1 MLAIK
6 IWNYIRGYVI
16 IRIRGLTL
24 ERLLNLALSKDIY
37 LWNVNRLSNTRI
49 EATVSLPGLEALEAI
64 VNKSGCEIE
73 IIGKTGLP
81 FILNRLKYKKMFAL
95 GVAVFISLILF
106 LSSLLWKIEII
117 GIEQIPKDKLV
128 NLLKDNDIRVG
139 IFKHRIDKKKVEKII
154 LSEYDF
160 LSFLDVQISGIKLIV
175 DIKELDIEPDRV
187 DKSYPCNL
195 VAKKKGV
202 IVKIVAKNGE
212 AVVEKGQIV
221 EENDIL
227 ISGTMKSESSD
238 ERYLVHA
245 EGEVLAQ
252 TRYSHIIELPIVK
265 LEEVETGR
273 VYKQRGLTIND
284 KGVRFLSGNIPFENY
299 TEEVIEKDII
309 DFKWLKLDFPVK
321 FVTYLFREV
330 EIKEIKQEI
339 EYLKAYSK
347 LEATKEI
354 NKQLSETCEIISRN
368 EIYTIDENILRTQVT
383 IETIED
389 IGRKQIIS
397 N

>member
-37 LWNVNRLSNTRI
+37 LWNVNRLSSTRI
-49 EATVSLPGLEALEAI
+49 EATVSLSGLEALEAI

>member
-321 FVTYLFREV
+321 FVTYLFR
-330 EIKEIKQEI
+330 K
-339 EYLKAYSK
+339 LKSRRLSK
-347 LEATKEI
+347 RL
-354 NKQLSETCEIISRN
+354 
-368 EIYTIDENILRTQVT
+368 NI
-383 IETIED
+383 
-389 IGRKQIIS
+389 
-397 N
+397 

>member
-37 LWNVNRLSNTRI
+37 LWNVNRLSNTSI
-49 EATVSLPGLEALEAI
+49 EATVSLSGLEAFEAI

>member
-37 LWNVNRLSNTRI
+37 LWNVNRLSNTSI
-49 EATVSLPGLEALEAI
+49 EATVSLSGLEALEAI

>member
-49 EATVSLPGLEALEAI
+49 EATVSLSGLEALEAI

-160 LSFLDVQISGIKLIV
+160 
-175 DIKELDIEPDRV
+175 
-187 DKSYPCNL
+187 
-195 VAKKKGV
+195 
-202 IVKIVAKNGE
+202 
-212 AVVEKGQIV
+212 
-221 EENDIL
+221 
-227 ISGTMKSESSD
+227 
-238 ERYLVHA
+238 
-245 EGEVLAQ
+245 
-252 TRYSHIIELPIVK
+252 
-265 LEEVETGR
+265 
-273 VYKQRGLTIND
+273 
-284 KGVRFLSGNIPFENY
+284 
-299 TEEVIEKDII
+299 
-309 DFKWLKLDFPVK
+309 
-321 FVTYLFREV
+321 
-330 EIKEIKQEI
+330 
-339 EYLKAYSK
+339 
-347 LEATKEI
+347 
-354 NKQLSETCEIISRN
+354 
-368 EIYTIDENILRTQVT
+368 
-383 IETIED
+383 
-389 IGRKQIIS
+389 
-397 N
+397 

>member
-1 MLAIK
+1 MELYK
-6 IWNYIRGYVI
+6 GYVI

-49 EATVSLPGLEALEAI
+49 EATVSLSGLEALEAI

-81 FILNRLKYKKMFAL
+81 FILNRLKYKKMIAL

-106 LSSLLWKIEII
+106 FSSLLWKIEII

>member
-49 EATVSLPGLEALEAI
+49 EATVSLSGLEALEAI

>member
-49 EATVSLPGLEALEAI
+49 EATVSLSGLEALEAI

-202 IVKIVAKNGE
+202 IVKIVARNGE

>member
-1 MLAIK
+1 
-6 IWNYIRGYVI
+6 
-16 IRIRGLTL
+16 IRGLTL

>member
-1 MLAIK
+1 
-6 IWNYIRGYVI
+6 
-16 IRIRGLTL
+16 LTL

-49 EATVSLPGLEALEAI
+49 EATVSLSGLEALEAI

>member
-49 EATVSLPGLEALEAI
+49 EATVSLSGLEALEAI

-128 NLLKDNDIRVG
+128 NLLKDNDIRVC

>member
-37 LWNVNRLSNTRI
+37 LWNVNRLSSTRI
-49 EATVSLPGLEALEAI
+49 EATVSLSGLEALEAI

-202 IVKIVAKNGE
+202 IVKIVTKNGE

>member
-128 NLLKDNDIRVG
+128 NLLKDNDIRVC